1 VQTETT
7 VITLLTDMRDELAK
21 LFSDL
26 RADFGRVEARIEK
39 REARVKKWVIISG
52 SGILVSIAC
61 AIAIVMAS
69 VN

>member
-26 RADFGRVEARIEK
+26 RADFGRLEARIEK